1 MRILQY
7 IQSMLPIRGGTT
19 RAVADLSSALA
30 GRGHQVTVWT
40 GEVPDGA
47 PVGESKPGMP
57 TIMKVGV
64 ILGRLP
70 RFSRHERARLRSLL
84 SGYDI
89 IHLHGMWSLA
99 NVQIGQDALR
109 AGVPYVTTVHGM
121 LDNWSTAQGKLHKR
135 AFMALWGKSHLE
147 RAGVVQLTA
156 TAEESQAKK
165 WFPKGRAMVVSN
177 ILDLVPFRDAPGPE
191 MARQRFPRLAQ
202 IGSNG
207 AREPMVLFLS
217 RVHHKKGADTLM
229 RAVAEVNA
237 RGVPCV
243 LAIAGTGDDAYVASL
258 KQLGETLGIAE
269 RVVWTGHIGGPV
281 KISLYQ
287 AADIFALPTH
297 SENFGYVF
305 PEAMASGTP
314 VLTTRG
320 VDIWPELES
329 SGAATILDVSVE
341 AFANELHRLLTDH
354 AALAAMRAKAKPWTF
369 ETFNEAAI
377 TAQYEAMYAS
387 CLKKK

>member
-7 IQSMLPIRGGTT
+7 IQSMLPIRGGTA
-19 RAVADLSSALA
+19 RAVADLSNALA

-40 GEVPDGA
+40 GEVPEGA
-47 PVGESKPGMP
+47 VVGEYKPGVP
-57 TIMKVGV
+57 TMMKVDV
-64 ILGRLP
+64 TLGRLP
-70 RFSRHERARLRSLL
+70 RFGRHERARLRSRL

-99 NVQIGQDALR
+99 NVQIGQDAVK

-121 LDNWSTAQGKLHKR
+121 LDNWSMAQGTLHKR
-135 AFMALWGKSHLE
+135 AFMAMWGKAHLE
-147 RAGVVQLTA
+147 NAGVVQLTA
-156 TAEESQAKK
+156 TAEQTQAQK
-165 WFPKGRAMVVSN
+165 WFPKGRTAVVSN
-177 ILDLVPFRDAPGPE
+177 ILDLSPFRDAPGPE
-191 MARQRFPRLAQ
+191 MARQRFPRLALA
-202 IGSNG
+202 GRDG

-217 RVHHKKGADTLM
+217 RVHHKKGVDTLM
-229 RAVAEVNA
+229 KAVAEVNK
-237 RGVPCV
+237 RGAPCV

-258 KQLGETLGIAE
+258 KKLAETLGIAD
-269 RVVWTGHIGGPV
+269 RVVWTGHIGGQV

-314 VLTTRG
+314 VLTTKG

-329 SGAATILDVSVE
+329 SGAATILDISVE
-341 AFANELHRLLTDH
+341 AFANELHRLLTDE
-354 AALAAMRAKAKPWTF
+354 AALSAMRAKAKPWTF
-369 ETFNEAAI
+369 ETFNEVAI

-387 CLKKK
+387 CAKKK